1 MLRKMTLRSFL
12 FTIGFVLHLITPA
25 FMGSLKADF
34 MLLVMCILIM
44 CSDSIQE
51 ALLIGFVA
59 GFFSGI
65 TSMMPFGLFT
75 NLFDKV
81 IIAPIAYMLSRKY
94 FKGWMLVF
102 ITTILSGSVFISINI
117 PLLGLSFRESR
128 LLFMM
133 HVFPTSLINVF
144 LYRVYLQVKV
154 RLPKIKKL

>member
-1 MLRKMTLRSFL
+1 MLRKMTLSSFL
-12 FTIGFVLHLITPA
+12 FTIGFVLHLITPSI
-25 FMGSLKADF
+25 MGGMKPDF
-34 MLLVMCILIM
+34 MLLVMCLVM
-44 CSDSIQE
+44 FCDSVQE

-59 GFFSGI
+59 GFLSGI
-65 TSMMPFGLFT
+65 TSLMPLGLFT

-81 IIAPIAYMLSRKY
+81 IIAPITYMFSRKY
-94 FKGWMLVF
+94 FKDWMLVF
-102 ITTILSGSVFISINI
+102 ITTILSGSIFILLNI

>member
-1 MLRKMTLRSFL
+1 MLRKMTLSSFL
-12 FTIGFVLHLITPA
+12 FTIGFVLHLITPSI
-25 FMGSLKADF
+25 MGGMKPDF
-34 MLLVMCILIM
+34 MLLVMCILMIF
-44 CSDSIQE
+44 CDSVEE

-59 GFFSGI
+59 GFLSGI
-65 TSMMPFGLFT
+65 TSLMPLGFFS

-81 IIAPIAYMLSRKY
+81 IIAPITYMFSRKY
-94 FKGWMLVF
+94 FKDWMLVF
-102 ITTILSGSVFISINI
+102 ITTILSGSIFILLNI